1 MHKSDCITKGST
13 IAFVGQSGAGKTT
26 IANLICLLLKPTKGN
41 IFIDDH
47 HINGEGN
54 RIIAT
59 FISNILN

>member
-1 MHKSDCITKGST
+1 MKQVCSKDKDFCKRIVDGTNWLEKR
-13 IAFVGQSGAGKTT
+13 Q
-26 IANLICLLLKPTKGN
+26 N